1 MCLLKFL
8 WRVAHS
14 RFNVFVEISMTNST
28 QQINTWGFELPKIVY
43 IVGNCQN
50 CQNGKNGHD
59 CQNIS
64 KMVNNV
70 NSCQKMSKL
79 SKRMIMTKKMKL
91 QLIDGWVVKFSE

>member
-1 MCLLKFL
+1 M
-8 WRVAHS
+8 
-14 RFNVFVEISMTNST
+14 
-28 QQINTWGFELPKIVY
+28 INTWGFELPKIVY

-50 CQNGKNGHD
+50 FQNGKNGQD

-79 SKRMIMTKKMKL
+79 SKIWMIMTKKMKIATNRL
-91 QLIDGWVVKFSE
+91 LGWVVKFSE